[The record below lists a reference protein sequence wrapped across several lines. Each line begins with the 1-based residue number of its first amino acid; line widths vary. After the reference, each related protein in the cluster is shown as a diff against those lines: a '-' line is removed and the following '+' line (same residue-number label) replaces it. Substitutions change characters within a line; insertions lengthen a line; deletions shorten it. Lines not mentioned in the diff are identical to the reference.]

1 MNSQEIMQLEDKYLS
16 NVYPKRNVTIVKGQ
30 GALLWDAEGKEYI
43 DCIGGHG
50 SCNIGHCHPRVIK
63 TLEEQLSKLM
73 ICSGILYNDVRAE
86 FGKKITK
93 ITPSELNKSFLSNSG
108 AEAVEC
114 AIKLAR
120 KYTKKT
126 DIIAMKQAF
135 HGRLGFCLSA
145 TWKPKYRTPFEP
157 LNPGF
162 SHAKFGDI
170 KSIKDVITD
179 KTAAVIVEP
188 IQGEGGVNPA
198 PEGFLHE
205 LRELCD
211 EKDILFILDEIQT
224 GFGRTGKMFACE
236 HWDVV
241 PDILCLAKSVA
252 GGVPMGVTIAKENIM
267 DAFESGEHGTT
278 FGGNPIACAAAIASL
293 DVLVEERIPE
303 RATKMGAYFMKKL
316 TQLKEK
322 YKIIRD
328 VRGMGLMIGVELR
341 FDCKDVLLGALER
354 GVLILSAGR
363 NILRFLPPLVIK
375 EEHIDYVIDTLD
387 GLFQEQEANWMKK

>member
-1 MNSQEIMQLEDKYLS
+1 MNSQEIMQLEDEYIS
-16 NVYPKRNVTIVKGQ
+16 NVYPKRNIAIVKGQ
-30 GALLWDAEGKEYI
+30 GALLWDADGKEYI

-50 SCNIGHCHPRVIK
+50 SCNIGHCHPSVINAI
-63 TLEEQLSKLM
+63 EAQLPKLM
-73 ICSGILYNDVRAE
+73 ICPSILYSDVRAV
-86 FGKKITK
+86 FGKKIAK
-93 ITPSELNKSFLSNSG
+93 LTPNALNKSFLSNSG

-126 DIIAMKQAF
+126 EIIAMKKAF
-135 HGRLGFCLSA
+135 HGRLGFSLSA
-145 TWKPKYRTPFEP
+145 TWKPKYRKPFEP
-157 LNPGF
+157 LNPDF

-170 KSIKDVITD
+170 QSIKDVITE
-179 KTAAVIVEP
+179 KTAGVLIEP

-198 PEGFLHE
+198 PEGFFQE
-205 LRELCD
+205 LRELCND
-211 EKDILFILDEIQT
+211 KGILFILDEIQT

-236 HWDVV
+236 HWNVV

-252 GGVPMGVTIAKENIM
+252 GGVPMGVTIAKENVM
-267 DAFESGEHGTT
+267 NAFATGEHGTT
-278 FGGNPIACAAAIASL
+278 FGGNPIACAAANASL
-293 DVLVEERIPE
+293 DVLVEERLTE
-303 RATKMGAYFMKKL
+303 RAAEMGAYFKKKL

-341 FDCKDVLLGALER
+341 FDCRDILLGALER
-354 GVLILSAGR
+354 GILILSAGR
-363 NILRFLPPLVIK
+363 NVLRFLPPLVIK

-387 GLFQEQEANWMKK
+387 ELFQEQEANWMKK